1 MRRGRNRGRA
11 GTHNCTVGTQAIS
24 RVLDHL
30 QRGAYCRLRRG
41 RDCSDGRHTSA
52 ALVPHAPRS
61 VALGERVVAVPVA
74 NVGVVV
80 EAAQRAIVNRVE
92 IASSFDT
99 TAVEGLMLSP
109 PTEVPVNLV
118 EAGRGPLVLH
128 FLVLQ
133 TRSPV
138 RLLAGVVVEPTAHA
152 GNDLTTWR
160 FVNNKLVASTHVV
173 SF

>member
-1 MRRGRNRGRA
+1 MPYSAQSGHHRIAASALSADSPSAMSAQLATTDATAGLAAWVKASVASEVRR
-11 GTHNCTVGTQAIS
+11 
-24 RVLDHL
+24 L
-30 QRGAYCRLRRG
+30 
-41 RDCSDGRHTSA
+41 
-52 ALVPHAPRS
+52 